1 MMLFM
6 KMFSDSVFL
15 SSNSLNRVEGSLN
28 MSDIKSFPS
37 VPAGHVFSG
46 GSFLGHKPVTINIH
60 QIIPTSDNWIFY
72 VLFASLVFLSILR
85 YYYPV
90 PLAKLLSFSS
100 RIRVTHSKEDNK
112 GTSGILVPFF
122 LFLNFLIGLSL
133 LVIALAKLY
142 SIELLKM
149 SSARFLILIMGLI
162 LGFYLLR
169 QSLVLSAGFL
179 FDTRK
184 AALRHVQTTTT
195 TVYFSGLFLSPMML
209 VYFYTQMQFFIY
221 LTLSILILLWM
232 IKWFK
237 VIKIGL
243 AVRKFNTLHIFLY
256 LCTVEFLPLLL
267 LVKVGIEQLKL
278 M

>member
-1 MMLFM
+1 
-6 KMFSDSVFL
+6 
-15 SSNSLNRVEGSLN
+15 
-28 MSDIKSFPS
+28 
-37 VPAGHVFSG
+37 
-46 GSFLGHKPVTINIH
+46 
-60 QIIPTSDNWIFY
+60 
-72 VLFASLVFLSILR
+72 
-85 YYYPV
+85 
-90 PLAKLLSFSS
+90 
-100 RIRVTHSKEDNK
+100 
-112 GTSGILVPFF
+112 
-122 LFLNFLIGLSL
+122 
-133 LVIALAKLY
+133 
-142 SIELLKM
+142 
-149 SSARFLILIMGLI
+149 MGLI